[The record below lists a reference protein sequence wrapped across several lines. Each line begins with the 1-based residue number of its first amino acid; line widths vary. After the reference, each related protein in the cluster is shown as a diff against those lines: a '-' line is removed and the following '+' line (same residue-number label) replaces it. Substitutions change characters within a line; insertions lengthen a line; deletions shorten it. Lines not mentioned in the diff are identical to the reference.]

1 MAIVVVFCACLCMSL
16 NDSDSNDRVSQ
27 VEATDPMEMQLAFK
41 YDNFDPGQ
49 EYVIECVFKD
59 YYSGEPLYCSGENFN
74 KTITFIAEENGGTIN
89 LDFSGF
95 DGSDL
100 AGTVAYSDIWI
111 KDASTGANVEHF
123 GVNRGF
129 IVEFV

>member
-1 MAIVVVFCACLCMSL
+1 MSL

-74 KTITFIAEENGGTIN
+74 KTMTFIAEENG
-89 LDFSGF
+89 
-95 DGSDL
+95 
-100 AGTVAYSDIWI
+100 AQ
-111 KDASTGANVEHF
+111 ST
-123 GVNRGF
+123 
-129 IVEFV
+129 